1 MPFDLVT
8 YTGLWNISFDQS
20 FGHLCEITRILLHLS
35 NNKELI
41 ISMLFNSIPF
51 LIFLPIVFL
60 LYWIMPH
67 KLRWVILLAA
77 SYFFYMYWNWKLVY
91 LIMFTTAVSYICGL
105 LMERCR
111 SSRFAKKIILAS
123 TLVAC
128 IGVLLFFK
136 YFNFM
141 FNTYNDVVSLFG
153 GNTIGGSF
161 YIMLPVG
168 ISFYTFQTLS
178 YVIDVYRGSIQAE
191 KHFGYYALFVTFF
204 PQLVAGPIER
214 PQDLLPQL
222 KEKKSFFDDKRRCNI
237 DFHNAFKIMLIG
249 FFKKI
254 AVADVIGITVNAVYE
269 DIGNANG
276 LAILLATLLFSVQIF
291 CDFSGYCDIAV
302 GAAILFGVRLSE
314 NFKQPYSA
322 KSIKEF
328 WKRWHI
334 TLSSWLRDYIYFP
347 LGGSR
352 VNKVKWCLNIL
363 IVFFISGLWHGAN
376 YTFLVWGILHA
387 VFQIIGSFT
396 LKPRNWF
403 WNKVHIDPSG
413 RFVSVIRTVLCFL
426 LVSFAWIFFRANSIS
441 DAWTAVVKI
450 FSNYAFDA
458 DYFVQVKAVFN
469 SSIIY
474 LVYVIVLVGLT
485 FFADKY
491 KYKPTIVTTGGR
503 IKSAVTR
510 VATYG
515 MYLVLGWCVIGS
527 WIYLQASDVGS
538 SFIYFQF

>member
-1 MPFDLVT
+1 
-8 YTGLWNISFDQS
+8 
-20 FGHLCEITRILLHLS
+20 
-35 NNKELI
+35 
-41 ISMLFNSIPF
+41 MLFNSIPF

-60 LYWIMPH
+60 SHWILPH
-67 KLRWVILLAA
+67 KCRWIVLLAA

-91 LIMFTTAVSYICGL
+91 LIMLTTVVSYVCGCL
-105 LMERCR
+105 IERY
-111 SSRFAKKIILAS
+111 SYHAKVKKIILAG
-123 TLVAC
+123 TLLIC

-141 FNTYNDVVSLFG
+141 FEAFNDIASVFG
-153 GNTIGGSF
+153 AKTIGGRFS
-161 YIMLPVG
+161 IMLPVG

-178 YVIDVYRGSIQAE
+178 YVIDIYRGNIKAE

-222 KEKKSFFDDKRRCNI
+222 KRKKNFFDKNKICTI
-237 DFHNAFKIMLIG
+237 DFHGAFKIMLIG

-254 AVADVIGITVNAVYE
+254 AVADIIGITVNTVYG
-269 DIGNANG
+269 DIESSNG

-302 GAAILFGVRLSE
+302 GAAMLFGVHLSE

-328 WKRWHI
+328 WNRWHI

-347 LGGSR
+347 IGGSR
-352 VNKVKWCLNIL
+352 VKRARWCLNIL

-387 VFQIIGSFT
+387 VFQIIGFFT

-403 WNKVHIDPSG
+403 WTKLNVDPSG
-413 RFVSVIRTVLCFL
+413 KLVSTIRMVLCFL
-426 LVSFAWIFFRANSIS
+426 LASFAWIFFRADSIS
-441 DAWTAVVKI
+441 DAWMAVVKI
-450 FSNYAFDA
+450 FSNYNFDVG
-458 DYFVQVKAVFN
+458 YFEMVKVLFN
-469 SSIIY
+469 SSVIY
-474 LVYVIVLVGLT
+474 LLYVTILIILT
-485 FFADKY
+485 FYTDKH
-491 KYKPTIVTTGGR
+491 KYTPFVDSSDGR
-503 IKSAVTR
+503 AKTAIGKL
-510 VATYG
+510 ATYG
-515 MYLVLGWCVIGS
+515 LYLVLGWCVIAS
-527 WIYLQASDVGS
+527 WIFLQASDVGS